1 MSNINQKEISDKN
14 DKYMLV
20 RILAAVFITL
30 LVIFD
35 QWTKILA
42 VEHLMGNKPIVI
54 LDGIFELTYVEN
66 RGAAFGMLSGGVDFF
81 VIVTCILV
89 PVMIYLIT
97 KIDNI
102 VLKYNEGV
110 NRKAY
115 SALKVVIVF
124 LIAGALGNFVDRIV
138 NGFVVDFFYFKL
150 IDFPVFNVA
159 DIYVTLA
166 TLALLFILFFVLKE
180 RELDYLI
187 YPKKKWD
194 KITEKTYKDDKK
206 LENTDE
212 E

>member
-1 MSNINQKEISDKN
+1 MNNLNQKKKIDINQKNMLLRGLAAIFII
-14 DKYMLV
+14 MLV
-20 RILAAVFITL
+20 VL
-30 LVIFD
+30 D

-89 PVMIYLIT
+89 PIMLYLLT
-97 KIDNI
+97 KIDDI
-102 VLKYNEGV
+102 VLKFGENV
-110 NRKAY
+110 NSKAY

-124 LIAGALGNFVDRIV
+124 LIAGAIGNFIDRIV

-166 TLALLFILFFVLKE
+166 TIALLFILFFTLKE
-180 RELDYLI
+180 RELDYII

-194 KITEKTYKDDKK
+194 KITEKNYNDDKK
-206 LENTDE
+206 IDNTDKE
-212 E
+212 